1 MDRVDDRAGA
11 VTITART
18 ARNKGREAENR
29 LATWLQFNGF
39 PDAERSASKLEDR
52 GDIAGVPGCAIQV
65 KHYADP
71 MRGLREAQ
79 AGARKQAMGRRP
91 VAVVR
96 LRGVTDPAEWWAAT
110 QLTWDRSTK
119 RFNLPADARFVGDRC
134 NAHTIHRGIHEHGGV
149 LRGGWWITT
158 VSRMFGALP

>member
-1 MDRVDDRAGA
+1 MDRVDDRAA
-11 VTITART
+11 VVTITART

-29 LATWLQFNGF
+29 LATWLQANGF

-96 LRGVTDPAEWWAAT
+96 LRGVTDPALWWAAT
-110 QLTWDRSTK
+110 PTLHHPGICPVYHP
-119 RFNLPADARFVGDRC
+119 LVGDRC
-134 NAHTIHRGIHEHGGV
+134 TETTLRAT
-149 LRGGWWITT
+149 LSWRGGCVRDGWWVTT
-158 VSRMFGALP
+158 VESLFGALS